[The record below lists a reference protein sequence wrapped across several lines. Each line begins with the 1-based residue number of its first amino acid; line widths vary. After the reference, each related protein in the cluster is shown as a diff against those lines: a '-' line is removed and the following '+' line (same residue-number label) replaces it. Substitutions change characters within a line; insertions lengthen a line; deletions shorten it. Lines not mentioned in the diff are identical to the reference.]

1 MYKMDRTLPW
11 ECKVGSTYEANI
23 IHISEE
29 KMDILVDT
37 DENIS

>member
-1 MYKMDRTLPW
+1 MDKTLSW

-23 IHISEE
+23 NKE

-37 DENIS
+37 DKNIS

>member
-1 MYKMDRTLPW
+1 MDKTLSW

-23 IHISEE
+23 IHINKE

-37 DENIS
+37 DKNIS